1 MCKWHRPRRQRGE
14 SSTIY
19 PIRPGRPGNA
29 ASLKEFREEGPAA
42 MEKNYLS
49 ELMRITGGDMKK
61 ACSISGLCRSRLYS
75 LLHEYRL
82 TKDR

>member
-1 MCKWHRPRRQRGE
+1 
-14 SSTIY
+14 
-19 PIRPGRPGNA
+19 
-29 ASLKEFREEGPAA
+29 